1 MSRYFCFWFET
12 KFCVEYQWYRFNF
25 WLAISQFYFI
35 YKFKQLKLDFT
46 YLPDIE
52 YVQVVKTICALINV
66 GICSSCQDY
75 IRSNKCKNQTTI
87 VDFFSENVK
96 PKKPIDLTILKADQQ
111 DLLDDASLDSD
122 EDDEDDKDDL
132 DDLGDDTELA
142 DDPNTEDD
150 EEDEDDYDEGDDWDT
165 TPSSTTYVPK
175 PSTTTSAPTTTTK
188 NTPLPTPDPYFTHF
202 DPRNE
207 HQSYK
212 EAQVSLKIVLWRL
225 DVTLCIF
232 RSASKKPIERK

>member
-1 MSRYFCFWFET
+1 MSSNSSPFRWRNKTGHDIYLSCLNHIQR
-12 KFCVEYQWYRFNF
+12 EYIILLRC
-25 WLAISQFYFI
+25 IH
-35 YKFKQLKLDFT
+35 
-46 YLPDIE
+46 
-52 YVQVVKTICALINV
+52 
-66 GICSSCQDY
+66 
-75 IRSNKCKNQTTI
+75 
-87 VDFFSENVK
+87 FFAENVK
-96 PKKPIDLTILKADQQ
+96 PKKPIDLAILKTDQQ
-111 DLLDDASLDSD
+111 DLLDDDASLDSD

-165 TPSSTTYVPK
+165 TPSSTTYIPK
-175 PSTTTSAPTTTTK
+175 SSTTTSAPTTPAK

-212 EAQVSLKIVLWRL
+212 EAQVF
-225 DVTLCIF
+225 CQ
-232 RSASKKPIERK
+232 

>member
-1 MSRYFCFWFET
+1 MLKNPTILRWFKQSLEMVFYFRLESKGIDLTLDWRKANMTHSKIYATQNSKPLYVLTRCHPTVVLFGDET
-12 KFCVEYQWYRFNF
+12 KHDMDNT
-25 WLAISQFYFI
+25 LGFI
-35 YKFKQLKLDFT
+35 H
-46 YLPDIE
+46 
-52 YVQVVKTICALINV
+52 
-66 GICSSCQDY
+66 
-75 IRSNKCKNQTTI
+75 
-87 VDFFSENVK
+87 FFAENVK
-96 PKKPIDLTILKADQQ
+96 PKKPIDLAILKTDQQ
-111 DLLDDASLDSD
+111 DLLDDDASLDSD

-175 PSTTTSAPTTTTK
+175 LSTTTSAPTTTAK

-212 EAQVSLKIVLWRL
+212 EAQV
-225 DVTLCIF
+225 F
-232 RSASKKPIERK
+232 RQ